1 MKKITLNLE
10 GCELQKVFLG
20 ELSKSLSK
28 CNDLEYIKMD
38 FSKNIKMD
46 VNSEIGE
53 FISNLQFLL
62 KLEYLELKLRNLEL
76 VDSGLEKLAVN
87 LLKLNKL
94 SLI

>member
-1 MKKITLNLE
+1 
-10 GCELQKVFLG
+10 
-20 ELSKSLSK
+20 
-28 CNDLEYIKMD
+28 MD

-76 VDSGLEKLAVN
+76 VDSGLEKIAIN
-87 LLKLNKL
+87 LVKLNKL